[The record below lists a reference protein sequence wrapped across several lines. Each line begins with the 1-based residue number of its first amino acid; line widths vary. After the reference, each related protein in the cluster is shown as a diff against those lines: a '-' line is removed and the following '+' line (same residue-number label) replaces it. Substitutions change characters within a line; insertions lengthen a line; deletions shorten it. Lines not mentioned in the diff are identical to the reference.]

1 MDAQNVIFVLS
12 IVLLN
17 NFLQSDFMLDLVNRN
32 VVSRMGADL
41 DLGLPTDKQMER
53 KALMST
59 VHTFVLVVLVVLGA
73 ATQLNVVTKAV
84 ANVAK
89 KVKLP
94 K

>member
-17 NFLQSDFMLDLVNRN
+17 NFLQSDFMLDVVNRN
-32 VVSRMGADL
+32 VVSRMGFDL

-53 KALMST
+53 KAVMST
-59 VHTFVLVVLVVLGA
+59 VHTFVLVILVVLGA
-73 ATQLNVVTKAV
+73 ATQLSFVTKAV

-89 KVKLP
+89 KVGK
-94 K
+94 